1 MEGFQASIIC
11 PNDKNNIQIYGVFR
25 LSVCYISR
33 LGRGRHVPSLFLF
46 IVRAM
51 CAWLSVTVDALC
63 SWREQCVTRG
73 VRADVLEEI
82 CCVQ

>member
-1 MEGFQASIIC
+1 MVTLFCIVDLHMLLSTAL
-11 PNDKNNIQIYGVFR
+11 FR

-33 LGRGRHVPSLFLF
+33 LCRGRHVPSLFFSLLLLVSVLF
-46 IVRAM
+46 IFRAM

-73 VRADVLEEI
+73 VRADV
-82 CCVQ
+82 V

>member
-1 MEGFQASIIC
+1 M
-11 PNDKNNIQIYGVFR
+11 FR
-25 LSVCYISR
+25 PSVCYISR
-33 LGRGRHVPSLFLF
+33 LGRGRHVPSLFFFFALLVSVLF

-73 VRADVLEEI
+73 MRADALEEK